1 MSAANV
7 LGAAVVAPRIESRIQ
22 LVRGLRVMIDAD
34 LAELYGVPTKAL
46 NQAVKR
52 NAARFPTDFM
62 FQLDAPEKAEVVTNC
77 DHLQKLKYSKALPFA
92 FTEYGAVALANVL
105 ASSQAV
111 EMGIYVVRAFV
122 HLRQAAGLN
131 AELSKRLAQLEQQT
145 ERVEMSHDTF
155 SRNTRAQ
162 LKQVMDALRE
172 LMVPPEPPKRPIGFV
187 HPQEA
192 AKPKANARKVGA
204 AKKTASA
211 PVKAERKK

>member
-7 LGAAVVAPRIESRIQ
+7 LGAAVVAPRIESRI
-22 LVRGLRVMIDAD
+22 LVVRGLRVMIDVD
-34 LAELYGVPTKAL
+34 LAALYGVETKRL
-46 NQAVKR
+46 NEQVKR
-52 NAARFPTDFM
+52 NAARFPGDFL
-62 FQLDAPEKAEVVTNC
+62 FQLTTAEKAEVVANC

-92 FTEYGAVALANVL
+92 FTEHGAIQAANVL

-131 AELSKRLAQLEQQT
+131 AELSKRLAELEQKT

-187 HPQEA
+187 TPEDKS
-192 AKPKANARKVGA
+192 KPKASKVARK
-204 AKKTASA
+204 K
-211 PVKAERKK
+211 

>member
-1 MSAANV
+1 MCQDYSRNIAKATV
-7 LGAAVVAPRIESRIQ
+7 LRPDPK
-22 LVRGLRVMIDAD
+22 L
-34 LAELYGVPTKAL
+34 P
-46 NQAVKR
+46 
-52 NAARFPTDFM
+52 ARFPGDFL
-62 FQLDAPEKAEVVTNC
+62 FQLTAAEKTEVVANC

-92 FTEYGAVALANVL
+92 FTEHGAIQAANVL

-131 AELSKRLAQLEQQT
+131 AELSKRLAELEQKT

-172 LMVPPEPPKRPIGFV
+172 LMVPPDPPKRPIGFV
-187 HPQEA
+187 TPEDKS
-192 AKPKANARKVGA
+192 KPKAIKAARK
-204 AKKTASA
+204 K
-211 PVKAERKK
+211 